1 MGALDKYK
9 WRCVME
15 NFRPT
20 FLYIKQHSI
29 TGKLYFGKTCK
40 DPVTYMGSGL
50 YWKDHIT
57 QHGKE
62 HVITLW
68 YCLFYDRDELNK
80 FALKFSQ
87 DNNIVESQTWANLMD
102 EDGIG
107 GGGNG
112 QKRGF
117 RHSEESRKLMSEK
130 RNMYLK
136 GKPSPS
142 LGTKLGPFS
151 QERRLAHSQAIK
163 KWKLDNPEKELAR
176 KQKAINA
183 RRETYSQNP
192 ELRLK
197 HSQSGEKNGMFGVIR
212 PEEWKKTHSE
222 FMKEHNPMKGRTG
235 SLSPNFGKPPYNKGK
250 TIEELHGDKS
260 DDVRRN
266 ISQAAKARE
275 KITCPHCGKTG
286 SISNMKRWHMENCKC
301 RN

>member
-1 MGALDKYK
+1 
-9 WRCVME
+9 ME

-29 TGKLYFGKTCK
+29 SGKLYFGKTCK
-40 DPVTYMGSGL
+40 DPETYLGSGL
-50 YWKDHIT
+50 YWKDHIS

-68 YCLFYDRDELNK
+68 YCLFYDKDELNK

-87 DNNIVESQTWANLMD
+87 DNNIVESQSWANLMD

-107 GGGNG
+107 GGGSG
-112 QKRGF
+112 QKKGF
-117 RHSEESRKLMSEK
+117 KHSEESRKRMSEK
-130 RNMYLK
+130 RKSYNEK
-136 GKPSPS
+136 HVSTS
-142 LGTKLGPFS
+142 LGKKLGPFTD
-151 QERRLAHSQAIK
+151 ERRVAHRQAIRE
-163 KWKLDNPEKELAR
+163 WRRNNPEKDAAR
-176 KQKAINA
+176 IQKSVET
-183 RRETYSQNP
+183 RRATYSQNP
-192 ELRLK
+192 ELRMQ
-197 HSQSGEKNGMFGVIR
+197 HSQPGEKNGMFGVSR

-235 SLSPNFGKPPYNKGK
+235 SLSPTYGKAPPNKGK

-260 DDVRRN
+260 DEVRRN
-266 ISQAAKARE
+266 MSQAAKARE